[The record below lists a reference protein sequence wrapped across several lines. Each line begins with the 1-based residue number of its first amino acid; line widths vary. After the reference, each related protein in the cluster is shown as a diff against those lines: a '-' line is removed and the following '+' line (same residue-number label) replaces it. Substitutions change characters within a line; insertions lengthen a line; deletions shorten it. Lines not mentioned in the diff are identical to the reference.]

1 MVMLNEHCGSIPQ
14 ISTNLVDKMSKKQ
27 QNTDVPVN
35 STLIKSYD
43 EVIDLI
49 AMQIVQSEELLN
61 MEVIGK
67 EVIDCGPFGGRG
79 AYWKYDEKQEEA
91 FYAAYHQWDDMNKEI
106 FTRSFADANNTDLH
120 RYEYSGYKA
129 IYTGHEDLVAE
140 EKETIRKKVAYM
152 EGFIKRIYLIPCSA
166 EQKKEDAHTSSTS
179 SKKVFIVHGHDT
191 NTRTE
196 VENFVRSI
204 GYEPII
210 LCKRADLGNTIIE
223 KIEREAKD
231 ICYAIVIYTS
241 CDLGKDKDRET
252 LRPRARQNVVFEHGF
267 MCAHLGRARVTA
279 LLEDGVEQ
287 PGDLQGVIY
296 KALDDRGMW
305 KYDIAKE
312 MSANGLQVDFNKIG

>member
-1 MVMLNEHCGSIPQ
+1 
-14 ISTNLVDKMSKKQ
+14 MSKKQ
-27 QNTDVPVN
+27 QHTDVPVN

-43 EVIDLI
+43 DVKRMIED
-49 AMQIVQSEELLN
+49 QITQAESLLN
-61 MEVIGK
+61 MVVKGR

-79 AYWKYDEKQEEA
+79 AYFKYDETQKEA
-91 FYAAYHQWDDMNKEI
+91 FFAAFHQWDDMNKEI
-106 FTRSFADANNTDLH
+106 FTRSFADANNSDLH
-120 RYEYSGYKA
+120 KYEYVGYHA
-129 IYTGHEDLVAE
+129 IYTGHEDIVAE
-140 EKETIRKKVAYM
+140 QKETIRKKVAYM
-152 EGFIKRIYLIPCSA
+152 EGFIKRIHLIPCEVDQKQETVSA
-166 EQKKEDAHTSSTS
+166 SSNT

-191 NTRTE
+191 STRTE

-241 CDLGKDKDRET
+241 CDLGKDKGGET

-267 MCAHLGRARVTA
+267 MCAHLGRARVAA

-296 KALDDRGMW
+296 KTLDDRGMW
-305 KYDIAKE
+305 KYDIARE
-312 MSANGLQVDFNKIG
+312 MSENGLSVNFNKIG